1 MPILNLVGHL
11 APADAGIRAQNEE
24 AMAMGQ
30 LNLVLRLR
38 IDGETDLRVKAASR
52 IGVDAK
58 DGLTVTD
65 AETGAVETI
74 PLRRIEAL
82 SIHSLSSR
90 SRRAMAS

>member
-1 MPILNLVGHL
+1 
-11 APADAGIRAQNEE
+11 
-24 AMAMGQ
+24 MAMGQ

-65 AETGAVETI
+65 AETGAVEKI
-74 PLRRIEAL
+74 PFRRIEGL

-90 SRRAMAS
+90 SRRALAS